1 MFGAVLGNTL
11 YSLYSPAVVLDK
23 ESVKEYVSQL
33 QTRFRDLVIC
43 TYRML
48 LNQRVDVDLR
58 CFRSSLLALDVFQ
71 KDEHQDFINEHLM
84 KIDPETTFDDL
95 WAKLSKYWNFLNF
108 DLLEQCCKHIWQ

>member
-1 MFGAVLGNTL
+1 MLFLVTL

-84 KIDPETTFDDL
+84 KIDPETTFDDRPL
-95 WAKLSKYWNFLNF
+95 G
-108 DLLEQCCKHIWQ
+108 ETQ